1 MRTAIPVPLGERA
14 YDIILGPD
22 LLSHAAEFF
31 EATMKGRQVLLA
43 CDGNVAELHGA
54 KLHASLEGAGY
65 RVETLTLPPG
75 ENTKNAAHLGQLWDK
90 LSAARFGRDSIVVAV
105 GGGVAGDLVG
115 FAAASYMRGVDFV
128 QVPTSLLA
136 MVDSSVGGKTGINHP
151 LAKNLIG
158 AFWQP
163 RLVLADTDTLKT
175 LPEAEC
181 VSALAE
187 IIKYGVIYDA
197 DFFAWLEQNIG
208 AVRRHD
214 PEALVHAI
222 KRSCEIKADVV
233 TQDEREN
240 GLRAI
245 LNFGHTLGH
254 AIENSA
260 GYGVYRHGE
269 AIAIG
274 MVAESQLAMRMGAVD
289 WGGGEHDRLV
299 ALIEAAGLP
308 VRLAPG
314 HELTIE
320 TLIAAARSD
329 KKNRGGQIHYAL
341 PIHMGLM
348 QSCSLPESEAEA
360 VLLGVGAST

>member
-1 MRTAIPVPLGERA
+1 MRTAIPVPLGDRA

-22 LLSHAAEFF
+22 LLDHAADFF
-31 EATMKGRQVLLA
+31 QATMKGRQALLA
-43 CDGNVAELHGA
+43 WDANVAEPHGA
-54 KLHASLEGAGY
+54 RIQASLEAAGY
-65 RVETLTLPPG
+65 RVETLSLPPG
-75 ENTKNAAHLGQLWDK
+75 ENTKNAEQLGLLWDK
-90 LSAARFGRDSIVVAV
+90 LAGARFGRDCIVVAI

-115 FAAASYMRGVDFV
+115 FAAGSYMRGVDFV

-163 RLVLADTDTLKT
+163 RLVLADTDTLLT
-175 LPEAEC
+175 LPEAER

-197 DFFAWLEQNIG
+197 EFFEWQEQHIG
-208 AVRRHD
+208 AVRARE
-214 PEALVHAI
+214 PEALIHAI

-233 TQDEREN
+233 TKDERES
-240 GLRAI
+240 GLREI

-274 MVAESQLAMRMGAVD
+274 MVAESELAIRNGAPG
-289 WGGGEHDRLV
+289 WGREEHDRLV
-299 ALIEAAGLP
+299 ALIAAAGLP
-308 VRLAPG
+308 TRLAAG
-314 HELTIE
+314 HGLTIE
-320 TLIAAARSD
+320 TLLAAARSD
-329 KKNRGGQIHYAL
+329 KKNRGGKIRYAL
-341 PIHMGLM
+341 PIRMGVIE
-348 QSCSLPESEAEA
+348 SCSLPESEAEA
-360 VLLGVGAST
+360 VLLAVGARP